1 MIAADSSSLIAYFNG
16 ASGADID
23 RLHAALA
30 ANTLVLPAVVVTEVL
45 TDPGAGA
52 RVEDSVVQLTTLP
65 ISEGYWMRAGHARR
79 ILMVR
84 GFKARVGDAL
94 IAQACIDNDVAL
106 ITRDRDFRH
115 FATHCGLRLA

>member
-16 ASGADID
+16 GSGAEID
-23 RLHAALA
+23 RLHAALS
-30 ANTLVLPAVVVTEVL
+30 ANVLVLPAVVVTEVL
-45 TDPGAGA
+45 TDPDAGA
-52 RVEDSVVQLTTLP
+52 RVEDSIVQLATLP
-65 ISEGYWMRAGHARR
+65 ISEGYWIRAGHTRR
-79 ILMVR
+79 RLIVR

-115 FATHCGLRLA
+115 FHKHCGLRLA

>member
-16 ASGADID
+16 MSGADID
-23 RLHAALA
+23 RLHEAM
-30 ANTLVLPAVVVTEVL
+30 TTGELVLPPVVVSEVL
-45 TDPGAGA
+45 TDPAA
-52 RVEDSVVQLTTLP
+52 RTIENRVINIAVLA
-65 ISEGYWMRAGHARR
+65 ISDGYWIRAGHTRR
-79 ILMVR
+79 LLVAR

-115 FATHCGLRLA
+115 FHKHCGLRLA

>member
-45 TDPGAGA
+45 TDPDAGP
-52 RVEDSVVQLTTLP
+52 RIEDGIVQLATLP
-65 ISEGYWMRAGHARR
+65 ISDGYWIRAGHIRR
-79 ILMVR
+79 RLIGR

-94 IAQACIDNDVAL
+94 IAQACIDNDVEL

-115 FATHCGLRLA
+115 FHKHCGLRLA